1 MPSNKEA
8 LQKNMKKIFFI
19 LLSLSTINSIYCQE
33 TSEIDEEQNLLSKCF
48 FDLSPIEIPDYPI
61 FRLNL
66 CSVLN
71 CLVMYQCVDKI
82 KEPID
87 LTDYKK
93 QIIERINE
101 ISVRLYLEGNP
112 VYLTNGMDCNYYAKE
127 ENSKKENNDGVTYVC
142 YADCVI
148 SKSDKEFADIFN
160 YRTTQLIKNKNNKIA
175 KQ

>member
-1 MPSNKEA
+1 
-8 LQKNMKKIFFI
+8 MKKIFLI
-19 LLSLSTINSIYCQE
+19 LFTIFALNSIYSQE
-33 TSEIDEEQNLLSKCF
+33 TTEIDEEQNLLSKCF
-48 FDLSPIEIPDYPI
+48 SDLSSIEVQDYPI
-61 FRLNL
+61 FQLNL
-66 CSVLN
+66 CSILN
-71 CLVMYQCVDKI
+71 CLVMYQSVDKI
-82 KEPID
+82 KEQID

-127 ENSKKENNDGVTYVC
+127 ENSKKEDNGGVTYVC
-142 YADCVI
+142 YAECVI

-175 KQ
+175 KK